1 MNASIDT
8 IIPAI
13 GDAYKD
19 RIDPRARHYLE
30 INIGKQAETMGVSGL
45 PDNLGSANVIVPL
58 KEPAA
63 GMKVRV
69 DGRTFVD
76 YAQFDSGVA
85 TPGYLA
91 RQSGL
96 AHAVFVPNDSMILNF
111 A

>member
-8 IIPAI
+8 ILTTI
-13 GDAYKD
+13 GDTYKD

-30 INIGKQAETMGVSGL
+30 INIGKQAEIMGLSGL
-45 PDNLGSANVIVPL
+45 PDNLGAATAIVPL
-58 KEPAA
+58 KAPAA

-91 RQSGL
+91 RESGL
-96 AHAVFVPNDSMILNF
+96 AHAMFVPNDSMILNF